1 MGAARQRRHTGVM
14 VKKTPAGTE
23 LQSFRTLASF
33 RLHVLA
39 RLSERMHELQYK
51 RMFGLNLRECRII
64 GITGG
69 HGESSFRRIHEE
81 SNLDRAQVSRLINRL
96 VKRGLL
102 RKENDPADQRSV
114 KVMLTERGRTVHRA
128 LHAAATE
135 LNEEWLAPLSA
146 ADNAKFLALLDVLTD
161 RARRVTDSRHAAA
174 AKGRPRT
181 PVLLRK
187 RPAETALPGEV
198 VLDQK
203 TASQFLDMLKSALK
217 KRA

>member
-1 MGAARQRRHTGVM
+1 M
-14 VKKTPAGTE
+14 VKKTVPGTE
-23 LQSFRTLASF
+23 LKSFRTLASF

-39 RLSERMHELQYK
+39 RLSERMHEQHYK

-69 HGESSFRRIHEE
+69 HGEPSFRRIYEE

-96 VKRGLL
+96 VGRGLL
-102 RKENDPADQRSV
+102 RKKNDPADQRSV
-114 KVMLTERGRTVHRA
+114 KVTLTERGRTVHRA

-146 ADNAKFLALLDVLTD
+146 ADSAKFLSLLDMLTD
-161 RARRVTDSRHAAA
+161 RVRDVTDSRQAATT
-174 AKGRPRT
+174 KPRSRST
-181 PVLLRK
+181 PLVRK
-187 RPAETALPGEV
+187 PPIGTGSLGDV

-203 TASQFLDMLKSALK
+203 MASQLLDVLQSALK